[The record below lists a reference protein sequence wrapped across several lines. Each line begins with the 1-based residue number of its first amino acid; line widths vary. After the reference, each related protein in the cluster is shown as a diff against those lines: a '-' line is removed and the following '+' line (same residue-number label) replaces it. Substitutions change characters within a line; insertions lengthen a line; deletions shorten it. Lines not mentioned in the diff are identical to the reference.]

1 MVCMQLVLEIHEIKT
16 NFPLHLNNPVF
27 IFAGEHKTDEYAAI
41 NPFQLVPALDDN
53 GFKLTER

>member
-1 MVCMQLVLEIHEIKT
+1 MPLILEIHKINT
-16 NFPLHLNNPVF
+16 NFLLYLDSLVL
-27 IFAGEHKTDEYAAI
+27 IFTGEHKTDEYAAI